1 MLTINDSIYEKMD
14 ENTKNKITRMIE
26 KYHVLEEETGK
37 ITNTY
42 QIRFQDY
49 FDLNMNSR
57 ENLDYFIENCPNH
70 DEGSILLYCQY
81 ILDELTDDI
90 FYLLQDETIQANE
103 LVELMDDF
111 HIFDDSNAIFDY
123 ATSMIDKR
131 KDTIDPSNSTNL
143 LLTSFHFDELMNALT
158 KNNTGSEEI
167 SIKKTMMA
175 LKTLSEISY
184 TNPENSRNIH
194 KVIDNNR
201 DHDVRL
207 TNKGIML
214 ERYSTSGSTK
224 VVFLKMP
231 IIPQNL
237 EIIRDLYS
245 NDRIENIYYIAG
257 MGDFS
262 YSGYSEPDFY
272 KMFIKQAYKEEHQI
286 ENVVELLSKPLVTKE
301 NGIVVEDKT
310 IEFMELMDGSYKNLK
325 EMEHYTKGNSKK

>member
-1 MLTINDSIYEKMD
+1 
-14 ENTKNKITRMIE
+14 
-26 KYHVLEEETGK
+26 
-37 ITNTY
+37 
-42 QIRFQDY
+42 
-49 FDLNMNSR
+49 
-57 ENLDYFIENCPNH
+57 
-70 DEGSILLYCQY
+70 
-81 ILDELTDDI
+81 
-90 FYLLQDETIQANE
+90 
-103 LVELMDDF
+103 MDDF
-111 HIFDDSNAIFDY
+111 HIFDDSNVIFDY

-131 KDTIDPSNSTNL
+131 KDSIDPSNSTNL
-143 LLTSFHFDELMNALT
+143 LLTSFHFDELMNVLT

-184 TNPENSRNIH
+184 TNPENSRNIY

-224 VVFLKMP
+224 VIFLKMP

-257 MGDFS
+257 MDDFS

-272 KMFIKQAYKEEHQI
+272 KIFIKQVYKDEHQI
-286 ENVVELLSKPLVTKE
+286 ENIVELLSKSLVTKE
-301 NGIVVEDKT
+301 NGVIVEDKT
-310 IEFMELMDGSYKNLK
+310 IEFM
-325 EMEHYTKGNSKK
+325 